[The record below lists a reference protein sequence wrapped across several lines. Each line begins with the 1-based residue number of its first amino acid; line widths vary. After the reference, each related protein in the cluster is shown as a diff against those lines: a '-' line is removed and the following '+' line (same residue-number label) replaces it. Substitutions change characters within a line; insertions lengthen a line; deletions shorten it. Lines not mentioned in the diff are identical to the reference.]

1 MDIDPAE
8 LALIVVNLLAGL
20 GSAIPLAGMLARTSG
35 RTMEVSRCYA
45 ILVGVYLVECAA
57 VVMGMGIPVFSIGL
71 ALVWGIVLGRWLRRL
86 AAETREAARISLY
99 LSLYSSLPAA
109 SFIIVPVAAWLGGHA
124 ILSVDAGSR
133 FGIPSF
139 IPWPMNT
146 ILGFYAACALG
157 ALLFKTVVTTGEAL
171 WLIHRGLRKAESAR
185 GRA

>member
-20 GSAIPLAGMLARTSG
+20 GSAIPLAGMLARISG

-57 VVMGMGIPVFSIGL
+57 VVVGMGIPVFSMGL
-71 ALVWGIVLGRWLRRL
+71 ALVWGIVLSRWLRRFPQ
-86 AAETREAARISLY
+86 ATDAARTALY
-99 LSLYSSLPAA
+99 LSLYSGLPAA
-109 SFIIVPVAAWLGGHA
+109 SFIIVPVAAWFGGHA
-124 ILSVDAGSR
+124 ILSVEAGSR

-157 ALLFKTVVTTGEAL
+157 ALLFKTVVTTGETL
-171 WLIHRGLRKAESAR
+171 WLMHRGSRKAESAR